1 MLSAGSGATEEGP
14 TGSESGATAAGVDVE
29 GVRQRLMEDG
39 SLRGASLD
47 GGWGHWDGQQ
57 LHPSLAL
64 RQRFDQLLTTQGE
77 ATLEELRALVQHLAA
92 TDLGEAGAQTVLTQW
107 DAYVKLLASVG
118 ETRVD
123 LQNPQSWLA
132 ELQRLQRLRA
142 AALGPQ
148 WARAFYADEEQA
160 LVDRVQAM
168 TTNAAPSSPAEPSP
182 RQLLDADPSADAADR
197 FRQREAA
204 LGTAAAQRL
213 EALDQEEAAWQVR
226 LQAARAALGEL
237 AQAAELSDAQR
248 QQAIEQYMA
257 QQFKPEEQMRAKAL
271 LGL

>member
-1 MLSAGSGATEEGP
+1 MSAGG
-14 TGSESGATAAGVDVE
+14 GATAEPAEKAAPTASSIGTDVE
-29 GVRQRLMEDG
+29 AVRQRLLEDG

-77 ATLEELRALVQHLAA
+77 ATLPELRALVKHLAA
-92 TDLGEAGAQTVLTQW
+92 TDLGEAGAQAVLTQW

-132 ELQRLQRLRA
+132 ELQRLQRLRV

-148 WARAFYADEEQA
+148 WAKAFYADEEQA
-160 LVDRVQAM
+160 LVDRVQGM
-168 TTNAAPSSPAEPSP
+168 TSNETAPLPSETQS
-182 RQLLDADPSADAADR
+182 RTLLMAKPSVDATER
-197 FRQREAA
+197 FRQREAEW
-204 LGTAAAQRL
+204 GTQAAQRL
-213 EALDQEEAAWQVR
+213 AALDEEEARWLQR
-226 LQAARAALGEL
+226 LQWARNEL
-237 AQAAELSDAQR
+237 SELTQAPELSDLQR
-248 QQAIEQYMA
+248 QQAIEQYLA
-257 QQFKPEEQMRAKAL
+257 QQFTPDEQVRARAL